1 MTFYKLIR
9 RIGTAAAPAALVA
22 GLSGPAHGAAPVSDP
37 NVPKVAQG
45 GNAFG
50 LALMRTLTQSGN
62 GKNVF
67 VSPFSVSQALSL
79 ALNGAGGATR
89 DEIAATLQLRGT
101 PLDAI
106 NQGNA
111 ALLTSLSNPDP
122 KVSLSIANALWANRD
137 TTLKPDFQDRCHR
150 YYRAQTSTLDFSNP
164 SAAGTINAWVSKNT
178 QGKITELVTASL
190 IRHSPAVLTNAVY
203 FHGQWTNAFD
213 KTDTRDAPFTLQ
225 GGGTKSVPMMVRTSS
240 YSYLDAPG
248 FQAIRLPYGTG
259 RIAMYV
265 FLPKDKSG
273 LNAFVHSATPA
284 NWNGWLSRMR
294 PSAVSL
300 FLPRFKASQDLLLNQ
315 PLARLGMGAAFGAG
329 ADFKPMGLERGF
341 IGDVIHKAI
350 LEVDEQGTVAAAATG
365 MVMRSAAVSVPRPPA
380 VMRVDHPFFL
390 AIRDDSTGALLFT
403 GAIRNPE

>member
-1 MTFYKLIR
+1 MTLYKQIR
-9 RIGTAAAPAALVA
+9 RMGATVVPAAALAA
-22 GLSGPAHGAAPVSDP
+22 GLSAGPAHGAPPVSNP
-37 NVPKVAQG
+37 SIPKVAQG
-45 GNAFG
+45 SNAFG
-50 LALMRTLTQSGN
+50 LALMRTLTQG
-62 GKNVF
+62 GTDKNVF
-67 VSPFSVSQALSL
+67 VSPFSISQALSL

-89 DEIAATLQLRGT
+89 DEIAATLQLRGA

-122 KVSLSIANALWANRD
+122 KVSLSIANALWANRG

-150 YYRAQTSTLDFSNP
+150 YYQAQASTLDFSNP

-178 QGKITELVTASL
+178 QGKITELVTAGA
-190 IRHSPAVLTNAVY
+190 IRHSPAVLTNAIY

-213 KTDTRDAPFTLQ
+213 KTDTRNAPFTLQ
-225 GGGTKSVPMMVRTSS
+225 GGGTKSVPMMVRMSS
-240 YSYLDAPG
+240 YSYLDAPD

-265 FLPKDKSG
+265 FLPKDSGG
-273 LNAFVHSATPA
+273 LNAFVQSATPA
-284 NWNGWLSRMR
+284 NWNQWLSQMH
-294 PSAVSL
+294 PSSVSL

-315 PLARLGMGAAFGAG
+315 PLGKLGMGAAFGAG
-329 ADFKPMGLERGF
+329 ADFRPMGLVNGF
-341 IGDVIHKAI
+341 IGEVIHKAI

-365 MVMRSAAVSVPRPPA
+365 MIMRSAAVARPGA